1 MQLAFLWAAR
11 CHDKHASRSE
21 LTLLR
26 SCLGVPN
33 LVYAMRTLPPH
44 MLAAQ
49 LQRADGAILAALQNI
64 VGDVLS
70 LAARTQAALPICR
83 GGMGVRQALQTAE
96 AAYLSSFFGTRE
108 LTARILG
115 RAEDAVPTPPG
126 VPAALAVLNGRAGAA
141 EQPWTVELLAEQ
153 RPSQELLLEGSD
165 KAAYE
170 GLKAA
175 GTRWDR
181 ARLMGVSMHH
191 AGSWLSVV
199 PSWRYRMAHLE
210 HIVACKFWLGMHCYP
225 PDLQRAC
232 PACRGPT
239 DTFGYH
245 STCCDTY
252 KDRTSRH
259 NSQCDL
265 FASSARA
272 AAKSTVRLVLPPRQR
287 DQVVREHP
295 HLLPGTALRPG
306 DVTVAAWHFQLMAA
320 FDFTVVSPFVAD
332 ILPQTAERRGFAAE
346 RAETLKE
353 DKSYEACRLQS
364 IRFVPMAV
372 ETTGGWG
379 QAAIQT
385 FRVLSSMLS
394 AQTGRSQSEELSWMY
409 QRHSVALQRDNARM
423 ILSRA
428 PQYDP
433 L

>member
-1 MQLAFLWAAR
+1 M
-11 CHDKHASRSE
+11 
-21 LTLLR
+21 
-26 SCLGVPN
+26 
-33 LVYAMRTLPPH
+33 
-44 MLAAQ
+44 
-49 LQRADGAILAALQNI
+49 
-64 VGDVLS
+64 
-70 LAARTQAALPICR
+70 
-83 GGMGVRQALQTAE
+83 
-96 AAYLSSFFGTRE
+96 
-108 LTARILG
+108 
-115 RAEDAVPTPPG
+115 PTPPG

-272 AAKSTVRLVLPPRQR
+272 AAKSTVRLVLPPG
-287 DQVVREHP
+287 P
-295 HLLPGTALRPG
+295 
-306 DVTVAAWHFQLMAA
+306 
-320 FDFTVVSPFVAD
+320 SPA
-332 ILPQTAERRGFAAE
+332 
-346 RAETLKE
+346 
-353 DKSYEACRLQS
+353 
-364 IRFVPMAV
+364 
-372 ETTGGWG
+372 
-379 QAAIQT
+379 
-385 FRVLSSMLS
+385 
-394 AQTGRSQSEELSWMY
+394 
-409 QRHSVALQRDNARM
+409 
-423 ILSRA
+423 
-428 PQYDP
+428 
-433 L
+433 